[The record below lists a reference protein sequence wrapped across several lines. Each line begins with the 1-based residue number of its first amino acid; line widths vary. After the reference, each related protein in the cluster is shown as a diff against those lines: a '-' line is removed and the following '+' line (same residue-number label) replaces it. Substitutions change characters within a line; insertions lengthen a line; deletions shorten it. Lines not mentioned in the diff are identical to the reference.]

1 MPWCNATQGMSIA
14 PRRHGLQLWPSSLSP
29 GQLSSSI
36 LFVHYFDL
44 GSFSHF
50 CPWMGGGLVGNDEPS
65 LAMIAATV
73 EIGLETL
80 CALRPFQAALNFLC
94 IN

>member
-1 MPWCNATQGMSIA
+1 
-14 PRRHGLQLWPSSLSP
+14 
-29 GQLSSSI
+29 
-36 LFVHYFDL
+36 
-44 GSFSHF
+44 
-50 CPWMGGGLVGNDEPS
+50 MGGGLVGNDEPS